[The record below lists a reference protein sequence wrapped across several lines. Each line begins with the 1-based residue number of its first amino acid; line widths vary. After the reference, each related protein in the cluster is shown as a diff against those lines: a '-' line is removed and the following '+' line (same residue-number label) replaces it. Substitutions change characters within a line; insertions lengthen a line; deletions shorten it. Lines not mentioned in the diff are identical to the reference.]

1 MPLSFASASDN
12 PFWGVATNWNRIF
25 GNSVVNDLLVGY
37 SDGSGLSIPLDPLG
51 LGELNNRLGIA
62 GDQVMRGLTSIRWGN
77 DITEIGSAETGTNNV
92 NQNCPDQRAAD
103 VAARPAYLKFGGSWN
118 YSHSQSH
125 YPGNNGRN
133 GFIAFNV
140 FNFTGAPFAD
150 FLLDQVSQKGR
161 GSATEAWTHLQHRI
175 GLFAADDFKITGNL
189 TLNLG
194 DPLGLHVAVRRG
206 GRPPGQFRSD
216 ERGPAPGGPERQ
228 QPRALRRVLQ
238 RLGTAR
244 WALPT
249 GPASAGCSA
258 AATASRSTWKAPAPT
273 CGCRSIPPFFFESDV
288 RYDAT
293 SGAGNIATGFV
304 GSAGARSAVGPGPRL
319 GSESA
324 AAVHAAV
331 ELLHRVPAGI
341 AVLDQHRLR
350 RQLVDPAGDAD

>member
-1 MPLSFASASDN
+1 MAATGSSAS
-12 PFWGVATNWNRIF
+12 T
-25 GNSVVNDLLVGY
+25 
-37 SDGSGLSIPLDPLG
+37 
-51 LGELNNRLGIA
+51 
-62 GDQVMRGLTSIRWGN
+62 Q
-77 DITEIGSAETGTNNV
+77 
-92 NQNCPDQRAAD
+92 
-103 VAARPAYLKFGGSWN
+103 
-118 YSHSQSH
+118 
-125 YPGNNGRN
+125 
-133 GFIAFNV
+133 

-194 DPLGLHVAVRRG
+194 IRWAYTSPFVEADDRQANFDLTNAAQLLAGQNGNSRALYDAYYNGWEPRVGFAYRAGERWVFRG
-206 GRPPGQFRSD
+206 GYAIAQYMEGT
-216 ERGPAPGGPERQ
+216 GAN
-228 QPRALRRVLQ
+228 LR
-238 RLGTAR
+238 
-244 WALPT
+244 LPLN
-249 GPASAGCSA
+249 
-258 AATASRSTWKAPAPT
+258 
-273 CGCRSIPPFFFESDV
+273 PPFFFETDV

-293 SGAGNIATGFV
+293 SGAGNIATGFIGLQGTRSSV
-304 GSAGARSAVGPGPRL
+304 GTGARL